1 MSTIKPV
8 QTSTFGK
15 RLREER
21 ERMRAT
27 QDVFAELGGVQ
38 RRAQANYETDER
50 APDTEYLTGLMRA
63 GVDVFYLLSGERKNE
78 RVGVRSI
85 QEQALLNCYRSASAP
100 GQYAILNCAL
110 ALNKHFFD
118 EHNSEAITEA
128 AKSEAQLLIQEG
140 KDSVQLAGM
149 VSTKHFGK

>member
-1 MSTIKPV
+1 MVNI
-8 QTSTFGK
+8 FGS
-15 RLREER
+15 RLREIRAKTGLSQTSFGELAGVTKQAQIRYEKGER
-21 ERMRAT
+21 
-27 QDVFAELGGVQ
+27 F
-38 RRAQANYETDER
+38 
-50 APDTEYLTGLMRA
+50 PDAEYLMSLQTAGLDVAFLFSGTAEDKKPNMTR
-63 GVDVFYLLSGERKNE
+63 GV
-78 RVGVRSI
+78 

-140 KDSVQLAGM
+140 KDSVQLAGL